1 MDEKKLF
8 LLDAYA
14 LIYRAYYALIRAPR
28 VTSKGM
34 NTSAIYGFCNT
45 LDEVLKKEDP
55 QYIAVCFDP
64 SGKTFRH
71 EAYAEYKAQR
81 EKQPEDISAAVPYI
95 KRILQAYNIT
105 TIEMPGYEADDV
117 IGTLAHKASAEGYT
131 TYMMTPDKDYGQL
144 VADNVYMYRPS
155 LKGNGFEVRGPKEV
169 CEKYGIQ
176 SPKQVIDLLALEGDA
191 SDNVP
196 GCPGVGEKT
205 AAKLINEFES
215 VENLLDNTDKLKGA
229 MQRKVTENA
238 EQIRFSKFLV
248 TIKTDVPVEVGIP
261 DLRRRE
267 PDIKMLTE
275 IYEELEFKTFLARL
289 NARAI
294 LENTTPPVP
303 AQNTMGS
310 LFDDAS
316 GASESGTDSS
326 SESKAQNLP
335 DISDSLNFTI
345 VDTPALVAE
354 KAREAI
360 KSGTVGVSIASFGE
374 DSMSADVHG
383 IAIAYGKDSNVYM
396 PLAPKGFGRE
406 ETMAMLQPL
415 FSDPK
420 VTVVSH
426 DVKRDMILLRREN
439 VEMLCAYYD
448 TSVAHYLLKP
458 EMRHNLDFVAFDV
471 AGYKTSTYI
480 LSDTERKKLAKQ
492 PTADTPARS
501 VEAARVVLS
510 IMPTLDDLLEQQ
522 GQTPLMRDIELPFV
536 AVLASMEWEG
546 ARVDVP
552 ELRRISADLTQR
564 VLGLEERAYELAG
577 GKFNISSPSQ
587 VGEILFGKMEIDPKA
602 KKTKTGAW
610 STTEEILEKFRKDYE
625 IVDIILKVRALR
637 KLLTTYVDALPKL
650 INPTDG
656 KIHTQ
661 YNQTVTATGRI
672 SSTNPNLQ
680 NIPIRTDDGR
690 EIRRTFIPDPGDLML
705 SADYSQIE
713 LRLMAD
719 FSGDTAMLEA
729 FNSGK
734 DIHRATAAKIYH
746 IPIDE
751 VTDNQRRNAKTANF
765 GIIYGISAFGLS
777 QRLDIPRSE
786 AKMLI
791 DGYLATYPGV
801 QKYMDASIEHAREQG
816 YVSTIMGR
824 KRYLPDINS
833 RNATVRGFAERNAI
847 NAPLQG
853 SAADIIKIAMIRIH
867 DAIRREGMRSRMILQ
882 VHDELVFNVKPDEAA
897 HLQEIVVREM
907 EGAFSGKVRLE
918 VSAGLGA
925 NWLEAH

>member
-28 VTSKGM
+28 VTTKGM
-34 NTSAIYGFCNT
+34 NTSAIFGFCNT
-45 LDEVLKKEDP
+45 LDEVLRKEDP

-64 SGKTFRH
+64 SGSTFRH
-71 EAYAEYKAQR
+71 EAYPEYKAQR
-81 EKQPEDISAAVPYI
+81 EKQPEDISVAVPYI
-95 KRILQAYNIT
+95 KRILQAYRIT

-117 IGTLAHKASAEGYT
+117 IGTIAHKASAEGYT

-144 VADNVYMYRPS
+144 VTDNVYMYRPA
-155 LKGNGFEVRGPKEV
+155 LKGNGFEIRGPKEV

-176 SPKQVIDLLALEGDA
+176 NTRQVIDLLALEGDA

-205 AAKLINEFES
+205 AAKLINEFGS
-215 VENLLDNTDKLKGA
+215 VENLLDHTDSLKGA
-229 MQRKVTENA
+229 MQKKITENA
-238 EQIRFSKFLV
+238 EQIKFSKFLV
-248 TIKTDVPVEVGIP
+248 TIKTDVPVEIEIA
-261 DLRRRE
+261 DLRREE
-267 PDIKMLTE
+267 PDIKMLSE
-275 IYEELEFKTFLARL
+275 IYEELEFKTFLSRL
-289 NARAI
+289 NSA
-294 LENTTPPVP
+294 EDSN
-303 AQNTMGS
+303 S
-310 LFDDAS
+310 SHS
-316 GASESGTDSS
+316 GYNSYDSS
-326 SESKAQNLP
+326 SLA
-335 DISDSLNFTI
+335 IA
-345 VDTPALVAE
+345 DTPALVAE
-354 KAREAI
+354 KAAEAV
-360 KSGTVGVSIASFGE
+360 KSGIVGVSITAYGDE
-374 DSMSADVHG
+374 NMTAAVHG
-383 IAIAYGKDSNVYM
+383 IAIAYGKDSNVYV

-406 ETMAMLQPL
+406 ETIAMLQPL
-415 FSDPK
+415 FSDLE

-439 VEMLCAYYD
+439 VEMLCKYYD
-448 TSVAHYLLKP
+448 TSIAHYLLKP
-458 EMRHNLDFVAFDV
+458 EMSHNLDFVAFDV
-471 AGYKTSTYI
+471 SGYKTSTYT
-480 LSDTERKKLAKQ
+480 LSDVERKKLAKQ
-492 PTADTPARS
+492 PTSDTANQSAERART
-501 VEAARVVLS
+501 VLM
-510 IMPTLDDLLEQQ
+510 IKPVLEKMLEEQ
-522 GQTPLMRDIELPFV
+522 GQTSLMQDIELPFA

-546 ARVDVP
+546 VRVDVP
-552 ELRRISADLTQR
+552 ELNQLSTSLTQR
-564 VLGLEERAYELAG
+564 LIALEDRVYKLAG
-577 GKFNISSPSQ
+577 GKFNISSPGQ
-587 VGEILFGKMEIDPKA
+587 VGEILFGRMEIDPKA

-610 STTEEILEKFRKDYE
+610 STTEEILEKYRKDYG
-625 IVDIILKVRALR
+625 IVDLILKVRALR

-650 INPTDG
+650 INPADG

-719 FSGDTAMLEA
+719 FSNDPAMLEA

-734 DIHRATAAKIYH
+734 DIHRSTAAKIYH
-746 IPIDE
+746 IPLEE

-777 QRLDIPRSE
+777 QRLDIPRGE

-791 DGYLATYPGV
+791 DGYLSTYPGV
-801 QKYMDASIEHAREQG
+801 QKYMDESIEHAREKG

-833 RNATVRGFAERNAI
+833 RNATVRGYAERNAI

-867 DAIRREGMRSRMILQ
+867 DAIRLKGMRSRMIMQ
-882 VHDELVFNVKPDEAA
+882 VHDELVFNVKPDEASE
-897 HLQEIVVREM
+897 LMDIVVREM
-907 EGAFSGKVRLE
+907 ENAFHGKVHLD
-918 VSAGLGA
+918 VSAGLGS